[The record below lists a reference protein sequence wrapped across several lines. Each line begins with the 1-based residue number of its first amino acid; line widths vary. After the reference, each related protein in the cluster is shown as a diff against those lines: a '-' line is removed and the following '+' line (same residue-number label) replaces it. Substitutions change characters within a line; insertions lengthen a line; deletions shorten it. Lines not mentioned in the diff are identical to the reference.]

1 MESRTIV
8 LIGIASVFAITL
20 LYIAFGFAP
29 DIYKGVL
36 P

>member
-1 MESRTIV
+1 MAAMFVT
-8 LIGIASVFAITL
+8 TL

-29 DIYKGVL
+29 DIYNGAL